1 MKLSDLAAA
10 GVVPVWS
17 GGGLL
22 RPLTRYTAQGR
33 GQTGTAGDA
42 VVAAG
47 VLASGRGPNQVAVV
61 SGGGGPFLT
70 GQSGPGPT
78 GARRGRR
85 A

>member
-1 MKLSDLAAA
+1 MKLADLAAA

-33 GQTGTAGDA
+33 GEPGTAGDA

-47 VLASGRGPNQVAVV
+47 VMQSGRGPNQAAVV
-61 SGGGGPFLT
+61 AGGGGPFLV
-70 GQSGPGPT
+70 GHAGPGPT